1 MHIRRYDRTY
11 SRRHFLGQAARG
23 AFSAGLLAP
32 LWPVLAAAGDAA
44 AAYPEELRSIEAYTG
59 GKLAAGQDITAD
71 NVDLVRDLLD
81 PVQVRQ
87 IREMGRR
94 LRLAPVTSD
103 IMRLGPWDYLEAT
116 FRNKGKARFDADGNI
131 VTDEGRPWSGG
142 HPFPASTDGLQAFA
156 GQTLSWGRHDASVY
170 AIRECD
176 IGVGGAV
183 DYRYEAAWA
192 EMSPVAR
199 VTMDPRPY
207 LPGQEDKLRY
217 QAIFFTAPDDVRGG
231 SFLNVWP
238 YDQRKF
244 PDLFGYVPSFKRI
257 RRYPTNQR
265 FEPMLPGSDLYL
277 SDAWA
282 AGDPYL
288 TWGNYRVVGT
298 GPALAALSGNW
309 SGQHANWEKPTH
321 GGPRGLTFY
330 DTVVE
335 LVPQAITVEAEP
347 VMFPRAPV
355 SKKQVRFDLRTMLP
369 ITMVSYDRRGQLF
382 RSFDGAYS
390 LYDDGKDRVMDGA
403 RPYWSWTHVHAFNVQ
418 TGRMTRIEQ
427 VARLSG
433 GDVMRVNDPEIYDLY
448 LTQGAMQRR
457 GR

>member
-1 MHIRRYDRTY
+1 MHIRRFDHGF
-11 SRRHFLGQAARG
+11 SRRRFLDQLGRG
-23 AFSAGLLAP
+23 AVTAGVLMP
-32 LWPVLAAAGDAA
+32 LWRAMADTGGAA
-44 AAYPEELRSIEAYTG
+44 AAYPEELRSIEAYTK
-59 GKLAAGQDITAD
+59 GKLAPGQEIHAG
-71 NVDLVRDLLD
+71 NVDLVQDLLD
-81 PVQVRQ
+81 PIQVRQ
-87 IREMGRR
+87 IRDMGRK
-94 LRLAPVTSD
+94 LRLARETDD
-103 IMRLGPWDYLEAT
+103 ITRLSPYEYVEAT
-116 FRNKGKARFDADGNI
+116 LRNVGKARFDTDGNV
-131 VTDEGRPWSGG
+131 VTGDGRPWIGG
-142 HPFPASTDGLQAFA
+142 TPFPASTDGMAAFA

-170 AIRECD
+170 AIKECD
-176 IGVGGAV
+176 IGTGGSI

-199 VTMDPRPY
+199 VAMDPKPY
-207 LPGQEDKLRY
+207 LPGEEDKLRY
-217 QAIFFTAPDDVRGG
+217 QAIFFAAPDDVRGG

-238 YDQRKF
+238 YDQRQF
-244 PDLFGYVPSFKRI
+244 PDLFGYVPTFKRI

-298 GPALAALSGNW
+298 GPALAGLSGNW
-309 SGQHANWEKPTH
+309 SSRLDNWEKPTH
-321 GGPRGLTFY
+321 GGPKGKTFF

-390 LYDDGKDRVMDGA
+390 LYDDGVGRVMDGA
-403 RPYWSWTHVHAFNVQ
+403 HPYWSWTHVHAFNIQ

-427 VARLSG
+427 VARLTSG
-433 GDVMRVNDPEIYDLY
+433 DAMRVNDPAIFDLY